1 MQIELR
7 ELSQNDGNDILEML
21 REIGPGENGFG
32 NAEYNMS
39 ITEFK
44 DYLYQNINIS
54 KGIELE
60 PDWVPQTKY
69 WLIVDGH
76 PVGFGKQ
83 RLYLNDN
90 LRINGGH
97 IGYCIRPTARAKGFG
112 NLLLR
117 ELLKKAKEKN
127 IPKVLITCDDIN
139 IASRRVIE
147 YNGGKLERVENGECY
162 YWIILEEGRG
172 IREIHIDDYR
182 EIYALWSRT
191 PGMGLSDADSEQS
204 IKKFIIRNNG
214 LSFCYTE
221 ENKIIGTILCGHDG
235 RRGYIY
241 HVTVAEEYRGKGIGR
256 TLVEK
261 SLQSL
266 TEAGINKCHLF
277 VFADNETGINF
288 WNSTGWIKRDDIFVY
303 SKNT

>member
-97 IGYCIRPTARAKGFG
+97 IGYCIRPTARGKGFG
-112 NLLLR
+112 NILLR

>member
-97 IGYCIRPTARAKGFG
+97 IGYCIRPTARGKGFG
-112 NLLLR
+112 NILLR

-204 IKKFIIRNNG
+204 IKKFLIRNSG

>member
-97 IGYCIRPTARAKGFG
+97 IGYCIRPTARGKGFG
-112 NLLLR
+112 NILLR

-162 YWIILEEGRG
+162 YWIILEEGTG